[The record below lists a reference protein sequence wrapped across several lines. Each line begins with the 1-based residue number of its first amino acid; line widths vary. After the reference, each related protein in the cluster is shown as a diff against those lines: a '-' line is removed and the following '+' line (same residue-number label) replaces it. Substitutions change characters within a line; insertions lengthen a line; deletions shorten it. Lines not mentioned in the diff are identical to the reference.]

1 MNSFSDPY
9 RDWDAA
15 YVLGALSPAERREY
29 EGHLGCCASCAEAVA
44 SFAGLPGILSVVPRE
59 TSVELL
65 GPVSSR
71 VSLVPGL
78 VRAVRASRRR
88 GRARVAAALAG
99 AALAGAVA
107 GSRLVA
113 PGCAPD
119 PRIDRAT
126 PTPVTSAGPDRP
138 GGLPAGRTAAPA
150 GPWSAGA
157 PPPVARWSW

>member
-1 MNSFSDPY
+1 LSDPY

-29 EGHLGCCASCAEAVA
+29 EGHLGCCVACAAAVA
-44 SFAGLPGILSVVPRE
+44 SFAGMPGILSVVPRE

-65 GPVSSR
+65 EPASPR
-71 VSLVPGL
+71 ASLVPGL
-78 VRAVRASRRR
+78 VRAVRDSRRR

-113 PGCAPD
+113 QGCSPD
-119 PRIDRAT
+119 PRIDRMTLAPAT
-126 PTPVTSAGPDRP
+126 TPSAGLDPAHL
-138 GGLPAGRTAAPA
+138 GGG
-150 GPWSAGA
+150 GS
-157 PPPVARWSW
+157 PPR